1 MKIGSKRGRPR
12 ARSLVVLLA
21 GAGWASSAA
30 AHKDVE
36 APTVHVIGH
45 YETGIGTSD
54 AASEGGVTSKRIE
67 TRPLLRTGELI
78 ELVPGMIV
86 TQHSGDGKANQYFLR
101 GYNLDHGTDF
111 ALWVDGMP
119 VNMPT
124 HGHGQGYADIN
135 FVIPELVSRVGFR
148 KGPYYAEE
156 GDFSSAGVA
165 RLRYFDKL
173 PEGIASV
180 TLGSN
185 NYKRGVIANSTEFAS
200 GNLLYA
206 LEMAGNNGPWDL
218 EQKLRKLNAVLRYSQ
233 GTERDG
239 FSFTAMAYE
248 SKWNSTDQIP
258 QRAVDQGLI
267 GLYGNLDPTDGGRT
281 HRYSASF
288 SGAKPTGP
296 GTLRIDSYLINYGLD
311 LWSNFTYFAAN
322 PTTGDQFQQTDK
334 RTVYGF
340 NPSYAVVT
348 PMFGLDTVTTIGV
361 QSRYDDIRR
370 VGLYDS
376 QGRTITGTTR
386 EDAVRQMSVGL
397 YLQNSAQ
404 WNSWFRTLAGARV
417 DHYRFDV
424 NSNVALNSGKRTD
437 TLASPKLSLIFG
449 PWAKTEYFVN
459 AGYGFHSNDAR
470 GTVIRVDPRDINTL
484 VDRVKPLVRTRG
496 AELGVRTEIIPG
508 VQSSL
513 AFWGLKQDSELLFV
527 GDAGTTEASFPSQR
541 RGVEWINYMR
551 PVDWMLIDAELA
563 VTRARFKDNPAGD
576 RIPGAVERVATLGV
590 TIDGFGPWY
599 GALQV
604 RHFGPRPLIEDNSV
618 RSQGTTIANLRLGY
632 TIEKHLRLHVDVLNL
647 FGSRRDDIT
656 YFYGSCLRNEV
667 GVVPE
672 CPGGG
677 GGDGV
682 NDRHFHPVE
691 PRQLRVSVVGRF

>member
-1 MKIGSKRGRPR
+1 MTSKRCPPRPI
-12 ARSLVVLLA
+12 RSFRWVLTGALA
-21 GAGWASSAA
+21 VTPAVH
-30 AHKDVE
+30 AHQEVA

-45 YETGIGTSD
+45 YETGIRTSD
-54 AASEGGVTSKRIE
+54 SASEGGVTSKRIE
-67 TRPLLRTGELI
+67 TRPLLRTGEI
-78 ELVPGMIV
+78 VELVPGMIV

-165 RLRYFDKL
+165 RIRYFDKL
-173 PEGIASV
+173 PNGIASV

-185 NYKRGVIANSTEFAS
+185 NFRRGVLANSTEFAS
-200 GNLLYA
+200 GNLLYG
-206 LEMAGNNGPWDL
+206 LEVVGNNGPWDL

-233 GTERDG
+233 GNERDG
-239 FSFTAMAYE
+239 FSFTVMGYE
-248 SKWNSTDQIP
+248 SKWNATDQIP
-258 QRAVDQGLI
+258 QRAVDSGLI

-288 SGAKPTGP
+288 SGNRPLAKGS
-296 GTLRIDSYLINYGLD
+296 LRVDSYLINYGLD

-322 PTTGDQFQQTDK
+322 PVTGDQFQQKDS

-348 PMFGLDTVTTIGV
+348 PFMGIETVTTVGM

-370 VGLYDS
+370 VALYDTQARS
-376 QGRTITGTTR
+376 ITGTTR
-386 EDAVRQMSVGL
+386 EDSVRQMSVGL
-397 YLQNSAQ
+397 YVQNSAQ
-404 WNSWFRTLAGARV
+404 WLSWFRTLAGVRM

-424 NSNVALNSGKRTD
+424 NSNLAANSGKRTD
-437 TLASPKLSLIFG
+437 NLFSPKLSLIFG
-449 PWAKTEYFVN
+449 PWAQTEYFVN

-470 GTVIRVDPRDINTL
+470 GTVIRVDPKDPNTL

-496 AELGVRTEIIPG
+496 AELGIRTEIIPNI
-508 VQSSL
+508 QSSL
-513 AFWGLKQDSELLFV
+513 ALWGLKQDSELLFV
-527 GDAGTTEASFPSQR
+527 GDAGTTEASFPSER
-541 RGVEWINYMR
+541 RGVEWINYAR
-551 PVDWMLIDAELA
+551 PVDWILIDAELA
-563 VTRARFKDNPAGD
+563 ITRARFVNNPAGD

-590 TIDGFGPWY
+590 TVDGFGPWF

-604 RHFGPRPLIEDNSV
+604 RHFGPRPLIEDNSQ

-632 TIEKHLRLHVDVLNL
+632 TLEKDLRIHLDVLNL

-656 YFYGSCLRNEV
+656 YFYGSCLRSEV
-667 GVVPE
+667 GIVPG
-672 CPGGG
+672 CQGGG

-691 PRQLRVSVVGRF
+691 PRQLRVTLVGRF